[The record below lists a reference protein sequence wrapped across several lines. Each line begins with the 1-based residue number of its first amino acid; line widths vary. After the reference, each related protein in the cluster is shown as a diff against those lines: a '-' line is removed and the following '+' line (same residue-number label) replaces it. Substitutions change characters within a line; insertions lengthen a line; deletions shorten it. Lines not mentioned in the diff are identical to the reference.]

1 MQRKSKTGVA
11 MSYTPVCPVLNHTL
25 FVTIIS
31 PSWLAVVTVPHE
43 VKGVDID
50 KVSCCSPDG
59 FAGIVRQYYVTANC
73 KVFFLIKNSTKV
85 ENSMLLISLTL

>member
-50 KVSCCSPDG
+50 KVSCCCCCNPDG
-59 FAGIVRQYYVTANC
+59 FAGTVHLYYLTANC
-73 KVFFLIKNSTKV
+73 KVFFF
-85 ENSMLLISLTL
+85 